1 MLLDAPLP
9 HAPDLLS
16 VLREATAPS
25 HARLD
30 DAFGALAL
38 NQRDGIARFL
48 RAHAIGMAQLYPP
61 VRDFMRRELGLI
73 CPDYPAMLRA
83 DLDALG
89 EPELD
94 AGDVSLKQDETGAAA
109 GISYVVTGSRLG
121 LTVIR
126 QRGYWGEAEGFRS
139 AYMEDGAERAGW
151 KALVPW
157 LRARGDD
164 PSERDGARAAALES
178 FDIFARAFA
187 ASAAD
192 DIARQ
197 DAHG

>member
-1 MLLDAPLP
+1 MPP
-9 HAPDLLS
+9 APDLLS
-16 VLREATAPS
+16 ILREATAPS

-38 NQRDGIARFL
+38 DQRDDLARFL
-48 RAHAIGMAQLYPP
+48 RAHATGMASLYPAF
-61 VRDFMRRELGLI
+61 RTFMKAELGQI

-83 DLDALG
+83 DLEALG
-89 EPELD
+89 EQE
-94 AGDVSLKQDETGAAA
+94 AGGSEAPLSFDQPGTAA
-109 GISYVVTGSRLG
+109 GISYVVAGSRLG

-164 PSERDGARAAALES
+164 ISGRDGARAAALAS

-187 ASAAD
+187 SSAD
-192 DIARQ
+192 KTARQ
-197 DAHG
+197 NAHG